1 MRKSYRFLA
10 ALLLAGTFSLVA
22 FAQKTTVTISGN
34 VRNSSSTES
43 VPAVS
48 VTVKGGKQG
57 TFTDDKG
64 NFSLTVAKLPATLVF
79 SSVGFAP
86 KEIEITSASQ
96 TLSVD
101 LVPTSQL
108 GDEVVVAATRA
119 PQRGLESPVTYERM
133 SASAPERY

>member
-10 ALLLAGTFSLVA
+10 ALLIAGTFSLVA
-22 FAQKTTVTISGN
+22 FAQKATISGN

-64 NFSLTVAKLPATLVF
+64 NFSLTVTKLPVTLVF
-79 SSVGFAP
+79 SSVSFAT
-86 KEIEITSASQ
+86 KEVEVTSATQ
-96 TLSVD
+96 ALTVD
-101 LVPTSQL
+101 LAPSSQL

-119 PQRGLESPVTYERM
+119 
-133 SASAPERY
+133 

>member
-10 ALLLAGTFSLVA
+10 ALLIAGTFSLVA
-22 FAQKTTVTISGN
+22 FSQKETISGN
-34 VRNSSSTES
+34 VRNSSTTES

-64 NFSLTVAKLPATLVF
+64 NFSLTVTKLPVTLVF
-79 SSVGFAP
+79 SSVGFAT
-86 KEIEITSASQ
+86 KEVEVTSA
-96 TLSVD
+96 TNLTVD
-101 LVPTSQL
+101 LAPSTQL

-119 PQRGLESPVTYERM
+119 PQRGLESP
-133 SASAPERY
+133 